1 MAIIDVQVHA
11 YEENHEGRPWAR
23 KMTGPP
29 HVTGDEMVAAMDA
42 VGVDGAIFVSPFTLY
57 RFDASYAVEVQAR
70 HPGRFALIKPV
81 DPNDPAVEEVIAD
94 WAATPGAVGIRL
106 MMNEIPGEDPD
117 DPNLNRV
124 LAAAA
129 RHAMVANILTWHR
142 IDQSIGLI
150 KRNPNTLMVIDHLG
164 IFQPVVPPVPE
175 EPWADLPRVLEMAR
189 FDNVRM
195 KISGACVLSKEPY
208 PYADIWDPVL
218 QIIDAYGVDR
228 CMWGTDWTRA
238 VKFLTY
244 QQGVDAFRDNPRFS
258 ASDKAALMGGTTE
271 KVYGWAPQRP

>member
-1 MAIIDVQVHA
+1 
-11 YEENHEGRPWAR
+11 
-23 KMTGPP
+23 
-29 HVTGDEMVAAMDA
+29 
-42 VGVDGAIFVSPFTLY
+42 VDGAIFVSPFTLY
-57 RFDASYAVEVQAR
+57 RFDASYAQEVYAK
-70 HPGRFALIKPV
+70 HADRFALVKPV

-106 MMNEIPGEDPD
+106 MMNEIPGEDPA

-129 RHAMVANILTWHR
+129 RHSMVANILTWGR
-142 IDQSIGLI
+142 FDQSIGLI
-150 KRNPNTLMVIDHLG
+150 KRNPDTLMVIDHLG

-175 EPWADLPRVLEMAR
+175 APWADLPRALEMAQ

-208 PYADIWDPVL
+208 PYEDIWEPVL
-218 QIIDAYGVDR
+218 KIVDAYGVDR

-244 QQGVDAFRDNPRFS
+244 PQGVDAFRDNPRFS
-258 ASDKAALMGGTTE
+258 DGDKAALLGRTAE
-271 KVYGWAPQRP
+271 KVYGWSPKRG